1 MFATYKLLIS
11 IAKSLLLP
19 LLQQHTRVPTENHI
33 DSQLIVSPNRDGP
46 GINRAMSDE
55 VLSSISPHRKLDRS
69 DQGRPLDSETGNN
82 DKDITP
88 VKSLDY
94 APSTKPLNISSET
107 AGTEA
112 DFRNIPM

>member
-1 MFATYKLLIS
+1 MW
-11 IAKSLLLP
+11 
-19 LLQQHTRVPTENHI
+19 QQTGVPTENYAV
-33 DSQLIVSPNRDGP
+33 SQLIVSPNRDAP

-69 DQGRPLDSETGNN
+69 DQGNPLHSVTGNN
-82 DKDITP
+82 GKDITP